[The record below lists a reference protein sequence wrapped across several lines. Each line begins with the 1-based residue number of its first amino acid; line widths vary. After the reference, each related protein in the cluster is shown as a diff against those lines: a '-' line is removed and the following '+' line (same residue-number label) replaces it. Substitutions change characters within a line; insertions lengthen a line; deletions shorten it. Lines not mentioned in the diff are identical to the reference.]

1 MNARSRADASVVGV
15 LPLALIV
22 WIGLACSPAPE
33 RDDDR
38 VIGSKGPVLVYAVN
52 EPLRY
57 FAERIGGDEV
67 RVVFPAPASIDPAL
81 WSPTPEV
88 VAAYQNAD
96 LVLLNGGGYARWISR
111 ATLSRHKRV
120 DTSAAFADQRISR
133 KDSVTHGHGPT
144 GTHSHA
150 EAAGEVW
157 LDPELAR
164 AQALAVKLALASAR
178 PAATDRFE
186 AAFLALEA
194 DLRALDLRL
203 ERASTPLRAAG
214 LVFSHPVYSYLERR
228 YGLRGP
234 SLDWEPDERPTEQ
247 QWRELESRLDRQPSA
262 LMLWEAA
269 PLPEVAQR
277 LGALGLQ
284 VVVYEPAANAAA
296 AGNWLEV
303 MQRNAGNL
311 EAAAAAQRNR
321 S

>member
-1 MNARSRADASVVGV
+1 
-15 LPLALIV
+15 
-22 WIGLACSPAPE
+22 
-33 RDDDR
+33 
-38 VIGSKGPVLVYAVN
+38 
-52 EPLRY
+52 
-57 FAERIGGDEV
+57 
-67 RVVFPAPASIDPAL
+67 
-81 WSPTPEV
+81 

-203 ERASTPLRAAG
+203 ERASTPLRDVG

-247 QWRELESRLDRQPSA
+247 QWRELESRLARQSFA

-269 PLPEVAQR
+269 PLPEVARR

-311 EAAAAAQRNR
+311 EAAAAAQRDR